1 MSARLENVMN
11 QIIDN
16 AKTILKMSIVT
27 AALCLSQA
35 AKSDAL
41 TININKVSESSGS
54 IMIAII
60 ANEEQFKNKAA
71 STASAI
77 VPAAQGS
84 TSITF
89 HNLNAGEYGVQV
101 MHDINGNG
109 ELDANLVG
117 MPTEPWGFSNDA
129 AGSFG
134 PPKWGQVKFKL
145 ASDK

>member
-1 MSARLENVMN
+1 M
-11 QIIDN
+11 
-16 AKTILKMSIVT
+16 T
-27 AALCLSQA
+27 AALCLSQT

-41 TININKVSESSGS
+41 TININKVPESSGS
-54 IMIAII
+54 LMIAII
-60 ANEEQFKNKAA
+60 ANKEQFKNKAP

-77 VPAAQGS
+77 VPASHGS

-134 PPKWGQVKFKL
+134 PPKWKQVKFDL
-145 ASDK
+145 NSDLSIDINLND

>member
-27 AALCLSQA
+27 AALCLSQT

-60 ANEEQFKNKAA
+60 ANEEQFKL
-71 STASAI
+71 SLI
-77 VPAAQGS
+77 H
-84 TSITF
+84 I
-89 HNLNAGEYGVQV
+89 
-101 MHDINGNG
+101 
-109 ELDANLVG
+109 
-117 MPTEPWGFSNDA
+117 
-129 AGSFG
+129 
-134 PPKWGQVKFKL
+134 
-145 ASDK
+145 